1 MELGLR
7 KLACRAAMI
16 VAVAG
21 GAAAAQAQSGGS
33 EGQQPPEPTPPL
45 TAEGLDALFE
55 EAERITE
62 FAQASQE
69 RIDDMSAET
78 SRLLRE
84 YKGVLREIE
93 SLKAYNAQQRRVVAN
108 QEQEISELQQS
119 IDEVVAIRREITP
132 LMLRMIQALEQ
143 FVELDMPFLLE
154 SRRERIANL
163 RDFLDASNIAPS
175 AKFRLVL
182 EAYQNEMDYGRT
194 IETYKSNVVIDGA
207 ERQANILR
215 IGRVVLA
222 YETLDG
228 ETVGFWNKAA
238 GQWAQLPA
246 SFTRGIE
253 TAIAYAND
261 QAAPNM
267 YVLPVPGPTE
277 SQEQAQ

>member
-1 MELGLR
+1 MESGLR

-21 GAAAAQAQSGGS
+21 SAAVAQAQSGGE
-33 EGQQPPEPTPPL
+33 EGQPPEPTPPL
-45 TAEGLDALFE
+45 TAEGLDELFR

-69 RIDDMSAET
+69 RIDDVSSET

-84 YKGVLREIE
+84 YQGVLREIE

-143 FVELDMPFLLE
+143 FVDLDMPFLLE
-154 SRRERIANL
+154 RRRDRIANL

-175 AKFRLVL
+175 EKFRLVL
-182 EAYQNEMDYGRT
+182 EAYQHEMDFGRT
-194 IETYKSNVVIDGA
+194 IETYKSSVVIDGA

-228 ETVGFWNKAA
+228 ESVGYWNKAA
-238 GQWAQLPA
+238 NRWEDLPA
-246 SFTRGIE
+246 SYARGIAS
-253 TAIAYAND
+253 AIAFAND

-267 YVLPVPGPTE
+267 YVLPVPGPTPA
-277 SQEQAQ
+277 QEQAQ

>member
-1 MELGLR
+1 MESGLR

-21 GAAAAQAQSGGS
+21 SAAVAQAQSEGS

-55 EAERITE
+55 EAERINE

-69 RIDDMSAET
+69 RVDDASAET
-78 SRLLRE
+78 SRLLRV

-119 IDEVVAIRREITP
+119 IDGVVAIRREITP
-132 LMLRMIQALEQ
+132 LMMRMIDALDQ
-143 FVELDMPFLLE
+143 FVELDMPFQLE

-163 RDFLDASNIAPS
+163 HDFLDASNIAPS
-175 AKFRLVL
+175 EKFRLVL
-182 EAYQNEMDYGRT
+182 EAYQFEMEFGRT
-194 IETYKSNVVIDGA
+194 IETYKDNVVIDGA

-215 IGRVVLA
+215 IGRAVLA
-222 YETLDG
+222 YATLDG
-228 ETVGFWNKAA
+228 ETVGFWNKATE
-238 GQWAQLPA
+238 QWEQLPDSYA
-246 SFTRGIE
+246 RNIDS
-253 TAIAYAND
+253 AIAFAND
-261 QAAPNM
+261 QAAPDM
-267 YVLPVPGPTE
+267 YVLPVPGPTAA
-277 SQEQAQ
+277 QEQAQ